1 MNELRR
7 NGKRTREQLTF
18 SETYLILDNL
28 RKYDFDLVSF
38 YVTFSQYIDRRNYE
52 GKTENSLI
60 FANNESLFEA
70 FNISRNKFYRLLKL
84 SYECGLIDIEKG
96 DNNRNIYILNDAI
109 PLEPLKKIKNWED
122 RLENINKLSEEK
134 SNDKIEDDIKFE
146 DRDEEENKNK
156 IDVEDDE
163 NYQNLSY
170 EMSYPKKGQP
180 KQGQTVVPKRDNRSS
195 QIGTTLYPEMGQPT
209 NADFT
214 DEINVFE
221 ATDDV
226 SNNSNSLI
234 DLSFNNQSICQSID
248 CDYNIKNLDI
258 NNKTDRQTDL
268 STEQV
273 DFYTKIL
280 NNCEVHCIDKQY
292 RNAVIHA
299 IKLLCLDIENKKRI
313 RIGENLIPTK
323 IVCDDL
329 MKLNFFIVEHA
340 INKFKEASR
349 EREIRNTMSYLKSC
363 IYNSIHEMNI
373 DVDSEL
379 RYNKII

>member
-28 RKYDFDLVSF
+28 RKYDFDLVGF
-38 YVTFSQYIDRRNYE
+38 YVTFNQYIDRRNYE
-52 GKTENSLI
+52 GKAENSLI
-60 FANNESLFEA
+60 FPNNESLYKA

-84 SYECGLIDIEKG
+84 SYECGLVDIEKG
-96 DNNRNIYILNDAI
+96 ENNRNIYILNDAI

-180 KQGQTVVPKRDNRSS
+180 KQGQPVVPKRDNRLS
-195 QIGTTLYPEMGQPT
+195 QIGTTLHPKTGQPVGT
-209 NADFT
+209 DFF
-214 DEINVFE
+214 DEINVLGAF
-221 ATDDV
+221 
-226 SNNSNSLI
+226 NNAPNNTKDLI
-234 DLSFNNQSICQSID
+234 DLSSNNQSVCQSIYN
-248 CDYNIKNLDI
+248 YNICDSKI
-258 NNKTDRQTDL
+258 KGVTDGLIDN
-268 STEQV
+268 
-273 DFYTKIL
+273 YCNKIL
-280 NNCEVHCIDKQY
+280 EKCEVHYIDEQY
-292 RNAVIHA
+292 RNAVVYA

-313 RIGENLIPTK
+313 RIGENLIPTE
-323 IVCDDL
+323 IVRKDL
-329 MKLNFFIVEHA
+329 RKLNFFVIEHA

-349 EREIRNTMSYLKSC
+349 EKEIRNTISYLKSC

-373 DVDSEL
+373 DIDSEL
-379 RYNKII
+379 RYMGLI